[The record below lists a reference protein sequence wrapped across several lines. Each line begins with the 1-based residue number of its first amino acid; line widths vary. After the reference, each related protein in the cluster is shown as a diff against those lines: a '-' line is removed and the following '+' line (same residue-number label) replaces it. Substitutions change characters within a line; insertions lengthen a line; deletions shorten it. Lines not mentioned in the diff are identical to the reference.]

1 MYLVCSTLP
10 FREKT
15 LPEAL
20 RKIARLGVKRV
31 EFCAD
36 PLHSFPA
43 QWEEGP
49 EEILQLVDRLGI
61 KVNSIHVPL
70 TEMPP
75 NISYEELR
83 RISTKQ
89 TKMTIDLAA
98 FFGASFVVQHVRLLI
113 NSLDLQQ
120 PTILKETAPNVE
132 EAAQY
137 AVTKRVKLAF
147 ENVPTSSVRMLGAN
161 AKELMAVVNPLPPEA
176 IGICLDVT
184 HCLATGYDPLDAL
197 KTINIQRLISI
208 HASDNY
214 KNQLIDQHLPIGS
227 GDIHWVKLFDIL
239 ESHRFQ
245 GSFVVEVAG
254 GEEEGKALIDSLKYL
269 QTFDRFFPE
278 LRALSI

>member
-36 PLHSFPA
+36 PLHSFPE
-43 QWEEGP
+43 QWEESP

-70 TEMPP
+70 TEMPQ

-98 FFGASFVVQHVRLLI
+98 FSNNFILSREVENENI
-113 NSLDLQQ
+113 K
-120 PTILKETAPNVE
+120 TIGLT
-132 EAAQY
+132 
-137 AVTKRVKLAF
+137 
-147 ENVPTSSVRMLGAN
+147 
-161 AKELMAVVNPLPPEA
+161 LPPMMVMEVM
-176 IGICLDVT
+176 LD
-184 HCLATGYDPLDAL
+184 
-197 KTINIQRLISI
+197 
-208 HASDNY
+208 Y
-214 KNQLIDQHLPIGS
+214 KN
-227 GDIHWVKLFDIL
+227 
-239 ESHRFQ
+239 
-245 GSFVVEVAG
+245 
-254 GEEEGKALIDSLKYL
+254 
-269 QTFDRFFPE
+269 
-278 LRALSI
+278 